1 MSSIVDTP
9 YSTLPQPKS
18 GWQLFKSLASGS
30 LTPGLAWQNPAY
42 RRKFMLRSLATP
54 FTTARLLE
62 NLAKQPRLMQ
72 ILRVQPGLPCRLHR
86 PWLTV
91 NMGRQTTL
99 DALNDHYEMMS
110 RHLPAS
116 LLNGYLSS
124 QGITLVTLTGK
135 EEQQFSVR
143 LSADAF
149 LDKEGEATLTFATT
163 RTRCWPS

>member
-18 GWQLFKSLASGS
+18 GWQLFNSRHRVPSSRRAGV
-30 LTPGLAWQNPAY
+30 ANPAY
-42 RRKFMLRSLATP
+42 RRKFMLRSLQRC
-54 FTTARLLE
+54 FTTERLLG
-62 NLAKQPRLMQ
+62 NLAKAPSDADPA
-72 ILRVQPGLPCRLHR
+72 VQPGLPCRFYW

-116 LLNGYLSS
+116 LNGYLS
-124 QGITLVTLTGK
+124 
-135 EEQQFSVR
+135 QFR
-143 LSADAF
+143 AL
-149 LDKEGEATLTFATT
+149 
-163 RTRCWPS
+163 CW